1 MRASA
6 AGGRFRAGRKHAR
19 LAVTQRRRGE
29 RIVDDRWNLK
39 WSRAEQAWQRLPK
52 KPDGTID
59 WGDVRVAHLDTG
71 YTEHIAFGSWSPSGT
86 NPNVLVRL
94 GKDYFRPNRPKPNDP
109 LKDGFFLFPGHGTRS
124 GTALAGLDGAEGFTG
139 IAPRLPIIPCRVTD
153 SVIIDSGSA
162 RAIGDAINRTVA
174 RRHAKVVSISLG
186 NIIPYKAMGQA
197 VDRAYEAGVIVVAAA
212 GQKVDRVTYPAKHRR
227 VIGVAG
233 VTRRGKKD
241 SIYNRYE
248 SYARVDCWAPAK
260 PIRRGNY
267 KEPIYG
273 SGDGTTYATL
283 HVSAAAAMWLCV
295 HGPQIQQLYGNT
307 WRRIEAFRQVLFA
320 SQQPLT
326 FKVPETNRA
335 GGVDIDALLA
345 RPLPDPASLQKEM
358 DLAAD
363 DLF

>member
-1 MRASA
+1 M
-6 AGGRFRAGRKHAR
+6 
-19 LAVTQRRRGE
+19 
-29 RIVDDRWNLK
+29 VDARWNLT

-71 YTEHIAFGSWSPSGT
+71 YTEHIAFGPWSPSGT

-94 GKDYFRPNRPKPNDP
+94 GKDYFRPSRPKPRDP
-109 LKDGFFLFPGHGTRS
+109 LTRGFLLFPGHGTRS
-124 GTALAGLDGAEGFTG
+124 GTALAGLDAAAGFTG
-139 IAPRLPIIPCRVTD
+139 IAPRLPLIPCRVTD
-153 SVIIDSGSA
+153 SSIIDSGAA
-162 RAIGDAINRTVA
+162 RAVGDAINQTVA
-174 RRHAKVVSISLG
+174 RRRAKVVSISLG

-197 VDRAYEAGVIVVAAA
+197 VDRAYEAGVIVIAAA
-212 GQKVDRVTYPAKHRR
+212 GQKVDRVTYPGKHRR

-233 VTRRGKKD
+233 VTRRGQRD
-241 SIYNRYE
+241 FIYNKYD
-248 SYARVDCWAPAK
+248 SYARIDSWAPAK

-267 KEPIYG
+267 TEAAYRT
-273 SGDGTTYATL
+273 GDGTTYATL
-283 HVSAAAAMWLCV
+283 HVTAAAAMWLRL
-295 HGPQIQQLYGNT
+295 HGPRIQQLYGNT
-307 WRRIEAFRQVLFA
+307 WRRIEAFRQVLFS
-320 SQQPLT
+320 SQTKLR

-335 GGVDIDALLA
+335 GGVNIDALLA